1 MQSGNFNCTCPAYG
15 FNLKDGELVINETEA
30 AVIRRIFDLYLQGYG
45 TPAISKILN
54 EDGVPR
60 RHGNEKW
67 LPSSINYVLNN
78 ERYMGDAL
86 LQKSYTT
93 ETLPFRKVKNDGR
106 LPQYYVDNSNPPIV
120 SRETFH
126 AAQNLLH
133 SRQTEKCK
141 RKMYPLSG
149 KLRCP
154 ECGRAFRHQV
164 VNGTTQWICTCQSSG
179 ATDCQH
185 RHVREEAVYEIFT
198 DMVIKLK
205 TYRNE
210 NPSLA
215 NPKIKHWGYQKGTI
229 YGFENTKAM
238 VLNRDN
244 YTCQCCKGK
253 HKDSKLEVHHI
264 VFRSQGG
271 SDEESNLI
279 TLCHTCHKDLHGGK
293 INPKLSGKI
302 KGTLKYATQMNSI
315 RKQLFRTYPDAIE
328 TFVYVTKANRLA
340 LGIDKKHYYDACTI
354 AAQGKL
360 FRITTSLYK
369 KKCVPDGD
377 FQKTKGVRSE
387 QAIVTSKIG
396 GFRKFDKVRYFGK
409 EYFIKGRM
417 STGYAILMD
426 VDGKKID
433 FSAIP
438 KGYKTPKMA
447 NLKRLKARSS
457 WMVTA
462 VEVTPN
468 IA

>member
-1 MQSGNFNCTCPAYG
+1 MVYVLDINGQPLMPTNRHGKIKHLLKQGKAKVVRRCPFTIKLLYESTAYTQNLTLGVDTGSGTIGTAVSKDNGNIVYMSEIIVRNDITDKMTQRAKYRRNRRNRKTRYRKARWLNRKNSIKTDRFSPTMQSKLHIHVKEIEYIKSILPVTTMV
-15 FNLKDGELVINETEA
+15 LETGQ
-30 AVIRRIFDLYLQGYG
+30 FDTHLM
-45 TPAISKILN
+45 K
-54 EDGVPR
+54 
-60 RHGNEKW
+60 
-67 LPSSINYVLNN
+67 
-78 ERYMGDAL
+78 
-86 LQKSYTT
+86 
-93 ETLPFRKVKNDGR
+93 
-106 LPQYYVDNSNPPIV
+106 
-120 SRETFH
+120 
-126 AAQNLLH
+126 
-133 SRQTEKCK
+133 
-141 RKMYPLSG
+141 
-149 KLRCP
+149 
-154 ECGRAFRHQV
+154 
-164 VNGTTQWICTCQSSG
+164 
-179 ATDCQH
+179 
-185 RHVREEAVYEIFT
+185 
-198 DMVIKLK
+198 
-205 TYRNE
+205 

-328 TFVYVTKANRLA
+328 TFGYVTKANRLA

-396 GFRKFDKVRYFGK
+396 GFRKFDKVRYFSK

-433 FSAIP
+433 FSAMP

-447 NLKRLKARSS
+447 NLKRLEARSS